1 MLEKIKNFAITT
13 HESVNHLY
21 GVHPYAFHL
30 TMVVE
35 AAHEFIHHIP
45 EQDREMVLSAC
56 WLHDTIEDCRLTYN
70 DIVELAGIPIAEIV
84 YALSNEKGKTRKE
97 RANDKYYKGIRETP
111 YARYVKLCDRIAN
124 VKHSQDEKS
133 PMFFMYQKENKNFVD
148 QLFKNETVVYPYETL
163 GLKVL
168 QLFFQHNAVE

>member
-21 GVHPYAFHL
+21 GSRPYAFHL
-30 TMVVE
+30 SMVVE
-35 AAHEFIHHIP
+35 AAQAFIHHVP
-45 EQDREMVLSAC
+45 EEDRETVLAAS

-97 RANDKYYKGIRETP
+97 RANNKYYQGIRETP

-124 VKHSQDEKS
+124 VKHSQTEQS
-133 PMFFMYQKENKNFVD
+133 PMFVMYQKENENFMSK
-148 QLFKNETVVYPYETL
+148 LFQDDTEIYTYETL
-163 GLKVL
+163 ALKELQVL
-168 QLFFQHNAVE
+168 FERNVVE